1 VNTFLGI
8 DGGGTKTRFL
18 LIDAAGK
25 VLASH
30 LEGPAYYLEI
40 GLDALQ
46 AMVVRGIRE
55 TLRKGFIAS
64 ETLTFAF
71 VGIPA
76 YGEDRRVDPALDA
89 LPSAALPAGKYRC
102 GNDMVC
108 GWAGAL
114 ACADGI
120 NVVAGTGS
128 IAYGEFEGRS
138 ARAGG
143 WGELVGDE
151 GSAYWLAR
159 EGLGLFSRMSDGRL
173 PRGPLYEAVRSHF
186 GLADDIDLCAEING
200 TDTGQQRSQFAQL
213 AKLVSK
219 AAAGGDTAALSLFA
233 RVTQELAA
241 LAIAVRARLGA
252 PHDASLPV
260 SYSGGM
266 FEMGDV
272 ILAGFRSELSRTP
285 SLYRLVEPKLPPHV
299 GAALYAAKLAGAP
312 LNDRSIETLRVA
324 T

>member
-18 LIDAAGK
+18 LIDADGQ
-25 VLASH
+25 VLAAH
-30 LEGPAYYLEI
+30 LEGPAYYLET
-40 GLDALQ
+40 GLDALRSL
-46 AMVVRGIRE
+46 VERGIRE
-55 TLRKGFIAS
+55 TLRKGSISS
-64 ETLTFAF
+64 EALTFCFA
-71 VGIPA
+71 GIPA
-76 YGEDRRVDPALDA
+76 YGEDRKIDPALDA
-89 LPSAALPAGKYRC
+89 LASAVLPAGKYRC

-114 ACADGI
+114 AGADGI

-143 WGELVGDE
+143 WGELFGDE

-173 PRGPLYEAVRSHF
+173 GRGPLYDAVRTHF
-186 GLADDIDLCAEING
+186 GLAEDIDLCAKING
-200 TDTGQQRSQFAQL
+200 TDTGQRRSQFAQL
-213 AKLVSK
+213 ARLVSK
-219 AAAGGDTAALSLFA
+219 AAQAGDTAALSLFA
-233 RVTQELAA
+233 RATQELAA
-241 LAIAVRARLGA
+241 LAGAVRAQLGVA
-252 PHDASLPV
+252 DEAVLVV

-266 FEMGDV
+266 FELGDV
-272 ILAGFRSELSRTP
+272 MLAGFRRELMRT
-285 SLYRLVEPKLPPHV
+285 SGSYRLVEPKLPPHV

-312 LNDRSIETLRVA
+312 LHDRSLETLRTV

>member
-18 LIDAAGK
+18 LIDADGK

-46 AMVVRGIRE
+46 AMVARGIRE
-55 TLRKGFIAS
+55 TLRKGSISS
-64 ETLTFAF
+64 EALTFAF
-71 VGIPA
+71 AGIPA
-76 YGEDRRVDPALDA
+76 YGEDRKVDPALDA
-89 LPSAALPAGKYRC
+89 LPSAVLPAGKYRV

-138 ARAGG
+138 ARTGG
-143 WGELVGDE
+143 WGEVFGDE

-173 PRGPLYEAVRSHF
+173 PRGPLYEAVRAHF
-186 GLADDIDLCAEING
+186 GLADDIDLCAKING
-200 TDTGQQRSQFAQL
+200 TDIGQQRSQFAQL

-219 AAAGGDTAALSLFA
+219 AAESGDAAARSLFA
-233 RVTQELAA
+233 RATQDLAA
-241 LAIAVRARLGA
+241 LAIAVRTQLSA
-252 PHDASLPV
+252 PDEASLAV

-266 FEMGDV
+266 FEMGE

-285 SLYRLVEPKLPPHV
+285 GLYRLVEPRLPPHV
-299 GAALYAAKLAGAP
+299 GAALYAAKLAGAA
-312 LNDRSIETLRVA
+312 LSHASLDALRVV